1 MYYKIAENVKR
12 DFDNGNFLAITEYNN
27 DILNIILNYLKKY
40 EIIDLKIKASNYTKE
55 LSKFEIEIERNFE
68 KEMLRKVKEIISSI
82 KLRCIYSLDSYD
94 CEFEDIYDNKGKLI
108 KRNPIYMNLT
118 RNPNE
123 LTYVGIGHA
132 MIHLLKDRNCMEFYN
147 FFNYGEVIP
156 IFYEL
161 LQANSKREKIKNS
174 IIINRLNG
182 LKKTY
187 EANYSLEFIENF
199 KNNPELYIYHKFRC
213 DVYFISFYYALMLYS
228 FYKNNPKLILN
239 EIKNILD
246 NTKTTIDLIELF
258 ELNKKIDIETFDKE
272 YNLIIN
278 KK

>member
-1 MYYKIAENVKR
+1 
-12 DFDNGNFLAITEYNN
+12 
-27 DILNIILNYLKKY
+27 
-40 EIIDLKIKASNYTKE
+40 
-55 LSKFEIEIERNFE
+55 
-68 KEMLRKVKEIISSI
+68 
-82 KLRCIYSLDSYD
+82 
-94 CEFEDIYDNKGKLI
+94 
-108 KRNPIYMNLT
+108 
-118 RNPNE
+118 
-123 LTYVGIGHA
+123 

-161 LQANSKREKIKNS
+161 LQTNGKSETIKNS

-187 EANYSLEFIENF
+187 ETNYSLEFIEKF
-199 KNNPELYIYHKFRC
+199 KNDPELYTYHRFRC
-213 DVYFISFYYALMLYS
+213 DVYFISFYYAVMLYS
-228 FYKNNPKLILN
+228 LYKNNSKLILK

-246 NTKTTIDLIELF
+246 NNKTTLDLIELF
-258 ELNKKIDIETFDKE
+258 EFNKKIDIETFDKE